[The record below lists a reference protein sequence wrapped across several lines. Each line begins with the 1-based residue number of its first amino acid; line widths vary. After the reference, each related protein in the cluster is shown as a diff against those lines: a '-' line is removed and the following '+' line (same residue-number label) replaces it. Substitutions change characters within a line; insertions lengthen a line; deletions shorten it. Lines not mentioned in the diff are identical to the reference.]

1 MYTGSN
7 FSTNFAPPEIPEPM
21 RKNIRPSD
29 FVLVVVSKNSP
40 LGNRYYAE
48 RVAVE
53 VLASDETS
61 SAVSGNLGYGDY
73 IITAASKP
81 VEPKD
86 QVRMKD
92 K

>member
-1 MYTGSN
+1 M
-7 FSTNFAPPEIPEPM
+7 P
-21 RKNIRPSD
+21 KNAVGHDRDGD
-29 FVLVVVSKNSP
+29 FVLTVVSKSSP

-48 RVAVE
+48 RVSVE

-61 SAVSGNLGYGDY
+61 SAVSGSLGYGAY
-73 IITAASKP
+73 VITAASKP